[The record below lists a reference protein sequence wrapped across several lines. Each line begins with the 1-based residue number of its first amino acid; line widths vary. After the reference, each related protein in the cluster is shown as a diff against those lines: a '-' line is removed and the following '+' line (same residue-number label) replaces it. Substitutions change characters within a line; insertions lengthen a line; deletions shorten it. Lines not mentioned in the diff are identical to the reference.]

1 MNFRNSARL
10 AVALT
15 VSVCIGCSSP
25 DPDEAPSSPVTEL
38 STSVPRPVM
47 PDVVCMDLQSAQ
59 NLIQD
64 QGVFF
69 SRSEDATGEGRSQ
82 IVDANWIVIEQSVMP
97 GERFDEG
104 DVVLKVL
111 KEDEAAS
118 RGLCQ

>member
-1 MNFRNSARL
+1 
-10 AVALT
+10 
-15 VSVCIGCSSP
+15 
-25 DPDEAPSSPVTEL
+25 
-38 STSVPRPVM
+38 M

-69 SRSEDATGEGRSQ
+69 SRSEDAAGEGRSQ
-82 IVDANWIVIEQSVMP
+82 IVDANWIVIEQNVTP

>member
-1 MNFRNSARL
+1 MSVRGSARL
-10 AVALT
+10 VVAL
-15 VSVCIGCSSP
+15 SVVVCSGCSSP
-25 DPDEAPSSPVTEL
+25 ASDEVPSGPATEM

-59 NLIQD
+59 DLIQD
-64 QGVFF
+64 QGVFY
-69 SRSEDATGEGRSQ
+69 SRSEDATGEDRNQ
-82 IVDANWIVIEQSVMP
+82 IVDSNWIVIEQNIMP
-97 GERFDEG
+97 GDGFDEG